1 MEVKKV
7 RSANT
12 PKIKKPLRCLL
23 TIYSNS
29 EEIDLL
35 LDLEYF
41 ISGKITAI
49 DSDNIK
55 HINTSVDP
63 IALSQLNVYLF

>member
-1 MEVKKV
+1 MEV
-7 RSANT
+7 
-12 PKIKKPLRCLL
+12 LL
-23 TIYSNS
+23 VS
-29 EEIDLL
+29 
-35 LDLEYF
+35 EYF

-55 HINTSVDP
+55 QINTSVDP